1 MTTKDKAIELTNK
14 FYKYAHDGS
23 NGSYYDTK
31 IWTSN
36 AKQSALIAVNEILNI
51 LDYPSEQY
59 SFYLETQK
67 EIEKL

>member
-1 MTTKDKAIELTNK
+1 MTSKEKAIELTNK
-14 FYKYAHDGS
+14 FYKYAHDAS
-23 NGSYYDTK
+23 NGSCYDTK
-31 IWTSN
+31 IWTKN
-36 AKQSALIAVNEILNI
+36 AKQCSLITVNEILNI